1 MPTNPVLNTPAGET
15 QARELLIAYL
25 NTGTTSSP
33 TWSPFGLRV
42 EDSAMEYDWGDETA
56 QDILGNTH
64 TTLKKPKVT
73 QSFDPYPLDSQDLAI
88 TKIYET
94 AVINQNPQA
103 LANMDVLVVYWG
115 SGATSTPFAERY
127 PQSAI
132 KPTQLGGEGGGNLSM
147 PIDVIYGGAR
157 VTGTASKG
165 TGGVITFTPAA

>member
-25 NTGTTSSP
+25 NTGTSSSP
-33 TWSPFGLRV
+33 VWNPFGLRV
-42 EDSAMEYDWGDETA
+42 EDSEMEFDWGDESA

-64 TTLKKPKVT
+64 TTMKKPTIT
-73 QSFDPYPLDSQDLAI
+73 QSFEPYPLDSADLAI

-94 AVINQNPQA
+94 AIINQNPQA
-103 LANMDVLVVYWG
+103 LANMDVLVVHWG
-115 SGATSTPFAERY
+115 SGATATPFAERY

-132 KPTQLGGEGGGNLSM
+132 KPTSLGGEGGGNLSM
-147 PIDVIYGGAR
+147 PIDVTYGGTR

>member
-25 NTGTTSSP
+25 NTGTSSSSV
-33 TWSPFGLRV
+33 WNPFGLRV
-42 EDSAMEYDWGDETA
+42 EDSSIEYDWGDESA

-64 TTLKKPKVT
+64 TTMKKPTIT
-73 QSFDPYPLDSQDLAI
+73 QSFEPYPLDSADLAI

-94 AVINQNPQA
+94 AIINQNPQA
-103 LANMDVLVVYWG
+103 LANMDVLVVHWG
-115 SGATSTPFAERY
+115 SGATATPFAERY

-132 KPTQLGGEGGGNLSM
+132 KPTSLGGEGGGNLSM
-147 PIDVIYGGAR
+147 PIDVTYGGTR

>member
-1 MPTNPVLNTPAGET
+1 MSTTPVLNTPSGET

-25 NTGTTSSP
+25 NTGTSQSP

-42 EDSAMEYDWGDETA
+42 EDSAMEYDWGDESA

-73 QSFDPYPLDSQDLAI
+73 QSFDPYPLDSADLAI
-88 TKIYET
+88 SKVYDV
-94 AVINQNPQA
+94 AVKQQNAQA
-103 LANMDVLVVYWG
+103 LANMDVLVVHWG
-115 SGATSTPFAERY
+115 SGDASTPFAERY

-147 PIDVIYGGAR
+147 PIDVIYGGTR